1 MKDAIKNLLYNPE
14 YDDIRSKL
22 IGGLAG
28 GVLGG
33 AAGYASGLLNEKKYA
48 DDDEE
53 DTRIADAITGAALG
67 TGAGLFVGS
76 AFDLQPRFFID
87 EKSHLDYIK
96 TLPGYS
102 TVESV
107 TTQDPTSGTARHWN
121 TNWQW
126 KNVGGIVTK
135 DRDKVPELLSNDV
148 GRANPLGEL
157 VYGSLLDAVEQ
168 VGTDSAELSDDQFK
182 LALTSELLKKTHP
195 QSFNTVDAAEQ
206 KLAAI
211 NKLRE
216 QLTSEGK
223 ASFIPVSDRVLLQ
236 QYNPEIGPYAIMPT
250 RLNNVPILFN
260 SFSDVNSVMGI
271 MQTEDKNIR
280 DVTEHLISGIPQ
292 RALNINGLSGLSI
305 DHINNSIIGP
315 NGNAGSLHELGHI
328 TSEPNNQF
336 VEAFNNNP
344 IKGKLRYSYTPAS
357 SIWDFKKTDLKPID
371 SYLPLYGGH
380 SLGELLTDTYTQNI
394 GEYTRTIP
402 AIKYFGQ
409 SMGLDM
415 ESPETLRQ
423 NYVKALQAIIDGK
436 FENIP
441 QNTEFERIKQWADI
455 FGDNIYYNNSNPGYR
470 STQSNIKLNSEDL
483 ANLWLQI
490 MSDEALQTIL

>member
-1 MKDAIKNLLYNPE
+1 MKDTIKNLLYNPE

-22 IGGLAG
+22 IGGVAG

-33 AAGYASGLLNEKKYA
+33 AAGYASNLFKEKEY

-53 DTRIADAITGAALG
+53 EDTSIADAITGAALG

-87 EKSHLDYIK
+87 EKSHLDYIS

-102 TVESV
+102 TVDSV
-107 TTQDPTSGTARHWN
+107 VTQDPTSGTARHWN
-121 TNWQW
+121 TNWRW
-126 KNVGGIVTK
+126 GDVGGIVTE
-135 DRDKVPELLSNDV
+135 DRDKIKELVSNDI
-148 GRANPLGEL
+148 GRVTPLGEL
-157 VYGSLLDAVEQ
+157 GYKGMLEAIEEN
-168 VGTDSAELSDDQFK
+168 GADSAELPDDQFK
-182 LALTSELLKKTHP
+182 LALTSELLKRTHP

-216 QLTSEGK
+216 QLASEGK
-223 ASFIPVSDRVLLQ
+223 AAFIPVSDRVLLQ
-236 QYNPEIGPYAIMPT
+236 QYNPEVGPYALMTT
-250 RLNNVPILFN
+250 RLNSVPILFN
-260 SFSDVNSVMGI
+260 SFPNINSAMGI
-271 MQTEDKNIR
+271 MQTEDKKIR
-280 DVTEHLISGIPQ
+280 DVAGNITSAWPQSAFKFSG
-292 RALNINGLSGLSI
+292 LVGLSP
-305 DHINNSIIGP
+305 DHINNAIIGP

-336 VEAFNNNP
+336 VAAFNNNP
-344 IKGKLRYSYTPAS
+344 IKGKLRYSYTPAP
-357 SIWDFKKTDLKPID
+357 IWGLQPKSEAKED
-371 SYLPLYGGH
+371 YLSLYSGK
-380 SLGELLTDTYTQNI
+380 SLGELLTGTYTQGI
-394 GEYTRTIP
+394 AEYTRTIP

-409 SMGLDM
+409 AMGLDM

-436 FENIP
+436 FKNIP
-441 QNTEFERIKQWADI
+441 ENTEFERLRQWADI
-455 FGDNIYYNNSNPGYR
+455 FGNNIYYNNSTPEQR
-470 STQSNIKLNSEDL
+470 SGMSNIKLNSEDL
-483 ANLWLQI
+483 ANLWLQL